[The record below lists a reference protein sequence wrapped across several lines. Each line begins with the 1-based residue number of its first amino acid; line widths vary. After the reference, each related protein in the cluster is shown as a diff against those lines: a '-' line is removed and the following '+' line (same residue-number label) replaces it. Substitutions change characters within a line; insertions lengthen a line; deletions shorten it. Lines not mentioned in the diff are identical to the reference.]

1 MSKGEFGEDKTI
13 DKKKLMLKV
22 SFILYYTF
30 ISYTFFL
37 SLSIECK
44 LRKIESNEIQL
55 NDSTIFLK
63 VKGPGNITIIS
74 PFFETLPNEIYI
86 NGIRQNEVI
95 NFYYLNES
103 ENNIILKWKYELN
116 STNQMFQGCSNITEI
131 DFSGFSTSNIKN
143 MGKMFYQC
151 SSLKSIE
158 LSNFDTS
165 NVETMELM
173 FSSCSSL
180 TSLNLSS
187 FNIEKVRTIRYMF
200 SNCKS
205 LISLD
210 LSNFNLKNADI
221 YGRIVIDISSTV
233 PKLNPSN
240 NAPTKENENFFTYQ
254 IFYGCSSLS
263 YLILSNLDTSKDLN
277 IE

>member
-1 MSKGEFGEDKTI
+1 MSKGELGEDKTI

-22 SFILYYTF
+22 LFILYYTF

-44 LRKIESNEIQL
+44 LRKIESNGIQL

-86 NGIRQNEVI
+86 NGIQQNEVT
-95 NFYYLNES
+95 NYYYLNES
-103 ENNIILKWKYELN
+103 ENNVTLKWKYELN

-143 MGKMFYQC
+143 MGKMFSQC

-158 LSNFDTS
+158 LSNFDIS
-165 NVETMELM
+165 NVETMEFM
-173 FSSCSSL
+173 FYYCSSL

-187 FNIEKVRTIRYMF
+187 FNIEKAKIIRNMF
-200 SNCKS
+200 AYCNS

-210 LSNFNLKNADI
+210 LSNFNLKNAAI
-221 YGRIVIDISSTV
+221 YGRINISTSSKV
-233 PKLNPSN
+233 SQLNPSI
-240 NAPTKENENFFTYQ
+240 NFP
-254 IFYGCSSLS
+254 
-263 YLILSNLDTSKDLN
+263 SK
-277 IE
+277 